1 MARKKKEEKKPEKK
15 KEVKRGYG
23 WDEEDR
29 EEALEAEGLKRTQM
43 DVGKAEL
50 VDRDT
55 STPYIETY
63 DEDTGELEGSILLK
77 DGNREGLLA
86 VVRIAEEVNVK
97 QDHEANIESLGFS
110 GKLNVENPSKK
121 DRLWDIDITLKNIE
135 STSLKSAEISIQELG
150 IADKDNIDSREFQIS
165 GEAKSLLLVKEYINT
180 LPDADNILNI
190 NDIETD
196 LMKLKDKTAKAE
208 KLAEKKAPAKK
219 VEEEEEEE
227 EEEDEDDEYDAG
239 AEDYSLESF
248 GISIDVENTVTFG
261 IALYSLFEKPIKNV
275 QVVKTIPADF
285 SNTRVIDN
293 TVGNVELEGNQL
305 IWTIDV
311 LRPQTTVLCKFTSE
325 IRVSDI
331 EARKTGTIEATYTA
345 ASSFAE
351 GLGIDKFDAYTTNRF
366 YVDIVERDEE
376 PNVWD
381 CKLVFDNSSEF
392 LVQLFNADVYAP
404 DAESTKLVD
413 IDPND
418 VPVLPAGAEWHSVK
432 WVYESEDYPQ
442 FRKLLEFRVM
452 PDFITQVNGTI
463 AISDVELAIA
473 SITGEVFYTLSE
485 SAEPTAKEI
494 EEMLIQVPTFKETDV
509 IAVHKLENNG
519 SAPLNEIVVQQEF
532 FSEEYTAPNSDEVK
546 VLWDGSEIE
555 IDSSAVVVDGNS
567 LRIELKDLKD
577 SSTGM
582 LEPES
587 KLEVQYPIHCI
598 NPAKESRF
606 ETEVVYLANTYPLS
620 NEIEVR
626 PAVPAIEAIHIR
638 RKFRVGKEVL
648 AIGDLGN
655 YKIILILENIGDQ
668 PLKNLV
674 LLDKVPDNF
683 EYGDYSMQPEITDE
697 VGTDTLKWEIEELAE
712 AEKLEISYEIH
723 GKGEYSP
730 SDAQLAY

>member
-1 MARKKKEEKKPEKK
+1 MARKKEKK
-15 KEVKRGYG
+15 KGMG
-23 WDEEDR
+23 FGAEEAD
-29 EEALEAEGLKRTQM
+29 EALEAEGLKRTQM

-77 DGNREGLLA
+77 DGNRAGLLA
-86 VVRIAEEVNVK
+86 VVRIVEKVDVE
-97 QDHEANIESLGFS
+97 QDHDANIESLGFS
-110 GKLNVENPSKK
+110 GKLNVENPSDK

-135 STSLKSAEISIQELG
+135 STSLKSDKIEIKELG
-150 IADKDNIDSREFQIS
+150 VTDDDNVESQEFEIS

-180 LPDADNILNI
+180 LPDADSILNI

-196 LMKLKDKTAKAE
+196 ILKLKDQTATAE
-208 KLAEKKAPAKK
+208 KLP
-219 VEEEEEEE
+219 EE
-227 EEEDEDDEYDAG
+227 EEEDEDEDEETDAG
-239 AEDYSLESF
+239 AEDYSLESY
-248 GISIDVENTVTFG
+248 GISIDTENTVTFA
-261 IALYSLFEKPIKNV
+261 IAMISLFEKPVRNVTVTKN
-275 QVVKTIPADF
+275 IPADF
-285 SNTRVIDN
+285 SNTRVTDTTI
-293 TVGNVELEGNQL
+293 GNAELEGDQL
-305 IWTIDV
+305 IWNIDV
-311 LRPQTTVLCKFTSE
+311 LDPDTTVLCKFTTE
-325 IRVSDI
+325 IMVSDI
-331 EARKTGTIEATYTA
+331 ETRKTGTIEVTYEA

-366 YVDIVERDEE
+366 YVDVMERDEE

-392 LVQLFNADVYAP
+392 LVQLFNADVYAS
-404 DAESTKLVD
+404 DAEKTKFVD
-413 IDPND
+413 IDPED
-418 VPVLPAGAEWHSVK
+418 VPVLPSSAEWHSVK
-432 WVYESEDYPQ
+432 WVYESDDYPS

-452 PDFITQVNGTI
+452 PDFVTQVNGTI

-473 SITGEVFYTLSE
+473 SMTGEVLYTLSDK
-485 SAEPTAKEI
+485 AKPTKKEI
-494 EEMLIQVPTFKETDV
+494 EEMLIQIPTFKESDV

-519 SAPLNEIVVQQEF
+519 SAPLNEIVVQQQF
-532 FSEEYTAPNSDEVK
+532 FSDEFQAPNADEIT

-555 IDSSAVVVDGNS
+555 VDSAAVRVDDNVFK
-567 LRIELKDLKD
+567 IELTDLKD

-582 LEPES
+582 FEPES

-598 NPAKESRF
+598 SPAQESRF
-606 ETEVVYLANTYPLS
+606 ESEVVYLANTYPIS

-626 PAVPAIEAIHIR
+626 PDVPAIEAIHIR

-668 PLKNLV
+668 PLTNLT
-674 LLDKVPDNF
+674 LMDKVPDKF
-683 EYGDYSMQPEITDE
+683 EYGDYTMTPEITDE
-697 VGTDTLKWEIEELAE
+697 VGSDTLKWEIEELAE

-723 GKGEYSP
+723 GKGKYKP
-730 SDAQLAY
+730 SDAQLGL

>member
-1 MARKKKEEKKPEKK
+1 MARKKEEKKKKAEKK
-15 KEVKRGYG
+15 RDYG

-63 DEDTGELEGSILLK
+63 DEDTGELEGLILLK

-86 VVRIAEEVNVK
+86 VVRIAEEVNVE
-97 QDHEANIESLGFS
+97 QDHEANIGSLGFS

-121 DRLWDIDITLKNIE
+121 DRLWDIDITLKNIQ
-135 STSLKSAEISIQELG
+135 STNLKSAEISIQELG
-150 IADKDNIDSREFQIS
+150 ITDNDNIDSREFQIS
-165 GEAKSLLLVKEYINT
+165 GEAKSLLLVREYINT
-180 LPDADNILNI
+180 LPDADNILNV

-196 LMKLKDKTAKAE
+196 LMKLKDKTAKAG
-208 KLAEKKAPAKK
+208 KLPEKKVEEK
-219 VEEEEEEE
+219 EEEEEEE
-227 EEEDEDDEYDAG
+227 EEEDEDTDAG
-239 AEDYSLESF
+239 AEEYSLESF
-248 GISIDVENTVTFG
+248 GISIDTENTVTFA
-261 IALYSLFEKPIKNV
+261 IAVLSLFEKPIKNV
-275 QVVKTIPADF
+275 KVTKNIPADF
-285 SNTRVIDN
+285 SNTRVTDTTI
-293 TVGNVELEGNQL
+293 GNAELEGDQL

-311 LRPQTTVLCKFTSE
+311 LPPQTTVLCKFTSE
-325 IRVSDI
+325 IMVSDI
-331 EARKTGTIEATYTA
+331 EARKTGTIEVTYTA

-351 GLGIDKFDAYTTNRF
+351 GLGIDKFDAYTTNKF
-366 YVDIVERDEE
+366 YVDIIERDEE

-381 CKLVFDNSSEF
+381 CKLVFENSSEF

-404 DAESTKLVD
+404 NAESTKLVD

-452 PDFITQVNGTI
+452 PDFVTQVNGTI

-485 SAEPTAKEI
+485 TAEPTAKEI

-519 SAPLNEIVVQQEF
+519 GAPLNEIVVQQEF
-532 FSEEYTAPNSDEVK
+532 FSDVYQAPNADEVK

-555 IDSSAVVVDGNS
+555 IDSSAVAVDGNS

-582 LEPES
+582 FEPES
-587 KLEVQYPIHCI
+587 KLEVQYPIHSI
-598 NPAKESRF
+598 NPAQESRF
-606 ETEVVYLANTYPLS
+606 ESEVIYLANTYPLS
-620 NEIEVR
+620 SEIEVR

-683 EYGDYSMQPEITDE
+683 EYGEYSMQPEITDE

-723 GKGEYSP
+723 GKGEYKP
-730 SDAQLAY
+730 SEAQLAY

>member
-1 MARKKKEEKKPEKK
+1 MARKKEKK
-15 KEVKRGYG
+15 KGMG
-23 WDEEDR
+23 FGAEER

-43 DVGKAEL
+43 DVGRAEL

-77 DGNREGLLA
+77 DGNRQGLLA
-86 VVRIAEEVNVK
+86 VVRIVEKVDVE
-97 QDHEANIESLGFS
+97 QDHDANIESLGFS
-110 GKLNVENPSKK
+110 GKLNVENPSDK

-135 STSLKSAEISIQELG
+135 STSLKSEKIEIKELG
-150 IADKDNIDSREFQIS
+150 VSDDDNVESQEFEIS

-196 LMKLKDKTAKAE
+196 ILKLKDQTATAE
-208 KLAEKKAPAKK
+208 KLP
-219 VEEEEEEE
+219 EEEE
-227 EEEDEDDEYDAG
+227 EEEDEDEDEETDAG
-239 AEDYSLESF
+239 AEDYSLESY
-248 GISIDVENTVTFG
+248 GISIDTENTVTFA
-261 IALYSLFEKPIKNV
+261 IAMISLFEKPVRNVTVTKN
-275 QVVKTIPADF
+275 IPADF
-285 SNTRVIDN
+285 SNTRVTDTTI
-293 TVGNVELEGNQL
+293 GNAELEGDQL
-305 IWTIDV
+305 IWNIDV
-311 LRPQTTVLCKFTSE
+311 LDPDTTVLCKFTTE
-325 IRVSDI
+325 IMVSDI
-331 EARKTGTIEATYTA
+331 ETRKTGTIEVTYEA

-351 GLGIDKFDAYTTNRF
+351 GLGIDQFDAYTTNRF
-366 YVDIVERDEE
+366 YVDVMERDEE

-392 LVQLFNADVYAP
+392 LVQLFNADVYAS
-404 DAESTKLVD
+404 DAKKTKFVD
-413 IDPND
+413 IDPED
-418 VPVLPAGAEWHSVK
+418 VPVLPSGAEWHSVK
-432 WVYESEDYPQ
+432 WVYESDDYPS

-452 PDFITQVNGTI
+452 PDFVTQVNGTI

-473 SITGEVFYTLSE
+473 SMTGEVLYTLSDT
-485 SAEPTAKEI
+485 AEPTAKEI
-494 EEMLIQVPTFKETDV
+494 EEMLIQIPTFKESDV

-519 SAPLNEIVVQQEF
+519 SAPLNEIVVQQQF
-532 FSEEYTAPNSDEVK
+532 FSDEFQAPNADEIK

-555 IDSSAVVVDGNS
+555 VDSSAVRVDDNVFK
-567 LRIELKDLKD
+567 IELTDLKD

-582 LEPES
+582 FEPES

-598 NPAKESRF
+598 NPAQESRF
-606 ETEVVYLANTYPLS
+606 ESEVVYLANTYPLS

-626 PAVPAIEAIHIR
+626 PDVPAIEVIHIR

-668 PLKNLV
+668 PLKNLT
-674 LLDKVPDNF
+674 LLDKVPDKF
-683 EYGDYSMQPEITDE
+683 EYGDYTMTPEITDE
-697 VGTDTLKWEIEELAE
+697 VGSDTLKWEIEELAE

-723 GKGEYSP
+723 GKGKYKP
-730 SDAQLAY
+730 SDAQLAL